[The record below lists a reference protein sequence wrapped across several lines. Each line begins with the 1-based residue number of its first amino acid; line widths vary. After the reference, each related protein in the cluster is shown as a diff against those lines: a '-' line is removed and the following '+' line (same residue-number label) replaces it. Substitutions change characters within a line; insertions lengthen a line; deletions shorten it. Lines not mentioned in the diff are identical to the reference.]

1 MPVGST
7 EAQHEA
13 QVVPRE
19 VRVGLKM
26 LKCSRRRWSWDNVGY
41 SCRVLE
47 ILLDFEAVSIH
58 AEALKRH
65 ACAVGRS

>member
-1 MPVGST
+1 MKHTTTKMTSKGTKGDSELPNEVSVGPT

-26 LKCSRRRWSWDNVGY
+26 LKCSRRR
-41 SCRVLE
+41 
-47 ILLDFEAVSIH
+47 
-58 AEALKRH
+58 
-65 ACAVGRS
+65 